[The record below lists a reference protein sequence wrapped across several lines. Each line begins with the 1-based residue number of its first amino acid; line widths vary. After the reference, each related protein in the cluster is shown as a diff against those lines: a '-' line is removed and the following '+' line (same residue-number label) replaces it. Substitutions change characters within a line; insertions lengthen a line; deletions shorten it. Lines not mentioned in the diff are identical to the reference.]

1 MDFGAGALGQPREHH
16 ASLPS
21 TNDRALAWAREGA
34 PHGAMV
40 TADAQTAGR
49 GRLGRRWDSPPGAG
63 LYVSLV
69 LRPAEVVVG
78 RGWDPRWAALGLAVG
93 LGLREGLARWV
104 PDALLKWPND
114 LLVRGHKLAGV
125 LCETRWQGSTPDI
138 VVGFGVNVAQR
149 EFPAELRATS
159 LALELARRTCSV
171 GPVGLAEGT
180 GSGRGTGLSEA
191 TGLARGV
198 RPSEATDLGRRLGLA
213 EGTGPGGQVGLAE
226 GTCPGGQDR
235 LAEGTC
241 PGREEVLAAA
251 LAGLGPALRA
261 FFTGGFPAIRARYE
275 RHSAVLG
282 RALTVGGAPAEA
294 VGFDDDGAL
303 RVRAPGGGPSRRVE
317 SEDVWI
323 RGPGEA

>member
-1 MDFGAGALGQPREHH
+1 MYFGAGALGQPREHH

-69 LRPAEVVVG
+69 LRPAEVLAG

-93 LGLREGLARWV
+93 LGLRDGLARWV
-104 PDALLKWPND
+104 PDVLLKWPND
-114 LLVRGHKLAGV
+114 LLVRGDKLAGV
-125 LCETRWQGSTPDI
+125 LCETRWQGSTPDV

-159 LALELARRTCSV
+159 LAREMAGRTC
-171 GPVGLAEGT
+171 PEGQT
-180 GSGRGTGLSEA
+180 ELTERA
-191 TGLARGV
+191 
-198 RPSEATDLGRRLGLA
+198 
-213 EGTGPGGQVGLAE
+213 
-226 GTCPGGQDR
+226 CPGGQADMSDK
-235 LAEGTC
+235 TC

-261 FFTGGFPAIRARYE
+261 FFAGGFPAIRARYE

-282 RALTVGGAPAEA
+282 RALTVGGAAAEA